1 MSSYVETL
9 LDTYKSKGLL
19 VDSNLLL
26 LYLVGSYDT
35 SLVGDGKFNKLSKYT
50 AEDYRLLVR
59 LKAVFARSVTTPHVL
74 TEVSNLTNDLPSST
88 RSECLK
94 EFAATFEEMEEL
106 MTPSLEAARRS
117 DFHFLGL
124 TDAALAQW
132 SSRFLVVT
140 DDLRMVAKL
149 NESGQ
154 QALNFN
160 HLRDY
165 LFDELRRS

>member
-1 MSSYVETL
+1 MSSYVGTL
-9 LDTYKSKGLL
+9 LDRYKSKGLL
-19 VDSNLLL
+19 IDSNLLL
-26 LYLVGSYDT
+26 LYLVGAYDT
-35 SLVGDGKFNKLSKYT
+35 NLVGDGNYNKLSKYRL
-50 AEDYRLLVR
+50 EDYHLLVR
-59 LKAVFARSVTTPHVL
+59 LMAVFARSVTTPHVL

-88 RSECLK
+88 RSKCLK
-94 EFAATFEEMEEL
+94 EFATTLEEMEEL
-106 MTPSLEAARRS
+106 MTPSLEAARRP

-140 DDLRMVAKL
+140 DDFRMVAKL

-154 QALNFN
+154 EALNFN